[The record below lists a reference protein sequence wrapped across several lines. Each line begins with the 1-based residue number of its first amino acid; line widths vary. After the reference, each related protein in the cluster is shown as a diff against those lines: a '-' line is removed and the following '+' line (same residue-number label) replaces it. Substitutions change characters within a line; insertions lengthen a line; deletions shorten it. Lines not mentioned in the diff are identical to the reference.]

1 MTKRFIIAI
10 ILLALIA
17 GGLVGFNKFREGMIA
32 QFMANRPVQALPV
45 ETVLA
50 EAVTW
55 EPALNAIGTINA
67 AQGVELTVEASGIVR
82 AINFAANA
90 DVAAGDTL
98 LQLDDE
104 VQQADRD
111 AARSQLE
118 LERATLE
125 REQAL
130 QSRGVASDAR
140 TDQTRAAFDAA
151 TAQLARSEAV
161 IGQRRLVAPFDG
173 TIGLPRVD
181 QGAYVSP
188 GTIIATLQNLDTMR
202 IDFNL
207 PEQALPSLAIG
218 QPITAQIDGDTR
230 TFTGEITGLDPRVD
244 PGSRLVAVRGDID
257 NPDRALTP
265 GQFARLQIALPAEDG
280 VITLPQTAVTISLY
294 GDFVYVVQPT
304 EDDPEVLE
312 ARQVFVTLGRRD
324 GARVE
329 ITEGLA
335 AGDRVVS
342 SGQNRLN
349 NRSVVSLADTT
360 TPDIAQ

>member
-10 ILLALIA
+10 ILLALIG
-17 GGLVGFNKFREGMIA
+17 GGLVGFNKFRAGMIA
-32 QFMANRPVQALPV
+32 QFMANRPVEALPV

-55 EPALNAIGTINA
+55 QPALNAIGTINA
-67 AQGVELTVEASGIVR
+67 AEGVELTVEASGIVR
-82 AINFAANA
+82 AIDFDANE
-90 DVAAGDTL
+90 DVSAGDTL
-98 LQLDDE
+98 LELDAE
-104 VQQADRD
+104 VQAADL
-111 AARSQLE
+111 AASRSQLD
-118 LERATLE
+118 LARAQLD

-140 TDQTRAAFDAA
+140 TDETRAAFDAA
-151 TAQLARSEAV
+151 TAQLSRSEAV
-161 IGQRRLVAPFDG
+161 IAQRRLVAPFDG

-218 QPITAQIDGDTR
+218 QQISARIDGDER
-230 TFTGEITGLDPRVD
+230 SFMGEITGLDPRID
-244 PGSRLVAVRGDID
+244 PGSRMVAVRGSIN

-265 GQFARLQIALPAEDG
+265 GQFARLQIVLPAEDG
-280 VITLPQTAVTISLY
+280 VITLPQTAVNISLY
-294 GDFVYVVQPT
+294 GDFVYVVRPT

-329 ITEGLA
+329 ITEGLQE
-335 AGDRVVS
+335 GDRVVAA
-342 SGQNRLN
+342 GQNRLN
-349 NRSVVSLADTT
+349 NRSIVRLAETT
-360 TPDIAQ
+360 APEINQ